1 MHCSH
6 TWANYLENC
15 PNKYDK
21 VDDSKYSCER
31 TCKNFH
37 NIDRLTNKLNNIFS
51 PIFVMIVQIHQL
63 LFQLRV

>member
-37 NIDRLTNKLNNIFS
+37 NIDRLTNKLNIIF
-51 PIFVMIVQIHQL
+51 F
-63 LFQLRV
+63 LFL